1 MIDLIWVF
9 RFALKEGCDISI
21 IGLEPEKSFGLSFFF
36 LPNAALSLL
45 FHQSS

>member
-21 IGLEPEKSFGLSFFF
+21 IDLEIS
-36 LPNAALSLL
+36 
-45 FHQSS
+45 